1 MAQNSSPHTDFSTLQ
16 DAPITTSANNKEL
29 AKHIKDI
36 SQQVLK
42 RNYELYKALENKRIQ
57 LISNSP
63 YKISMN
69 STPNQKVHL
78 SFHQAY
84 AMKTYQHQPSIP
96 PFKPLWKTIYTH
108 PSTTKRHNYVMAQPT
123 IILLRM
129 ETNEQHCIACM
140 YI

>member
-1 MAQNSSPHTDFSTLQ
+1 MAQNSSPHTDSTALHNTS
-16 DAPITTSANNKEL
+16 IMTSASNKEL

-69 STPNQKVHL
+69 STPN
-78 SFHQAY
+78 
-84 AMKTYQHQPSIP
+84 
-96 PFKPLWKTIYTH
+96 
-108 PSTTKRHNYVMAQPT
+108 
-123 IILLRM
+123 
-129 ETNEQHCIACM
+129 
-140 YI
+140 

>member
-42 RNYELYKALENKRIQ
+42 RNYKLYKALENKRIQ

-69 STPNQKVHL
+69 STPN
-78 SFHQAY
+78 
-84 AMKTYQHQPSIP
+84 
-96 PFKPLWKTIYTH
+96 
-108 PSTTKRHNYVMAQPT
+108 
-123 IILLRM
+123 
-129 ETNEQHCIACM
+129 
-140 YI
+140 